1 MTYYVK
7 DMKTL
12 DVREYDTFEEAMK
25 GAETVWN
32 YTGNTIKVF
41 TNKLSSGM
49 LVGEA
54 YHIVGK
60 NNTVIEF
67 KRKEKV

>member
-12 DVREYDTFEEAMK
+12 QVREYNTFDEAMK
-25 GAETVWN
+25 GAEKVWN
-32 YTGNTIKVF
+32 YTGNTIRVF

-60 NNTVIEF
+60 HNTVIEF
-67 KRKEKV
+67 KKEKV

>member
-12 DVREYDTFEEAMK
+12 EVREYNTFDDAMK

-32 YTGNTIKVF
+32 STGNTIRVF

-67 KRKEKV
+67 KKEKV